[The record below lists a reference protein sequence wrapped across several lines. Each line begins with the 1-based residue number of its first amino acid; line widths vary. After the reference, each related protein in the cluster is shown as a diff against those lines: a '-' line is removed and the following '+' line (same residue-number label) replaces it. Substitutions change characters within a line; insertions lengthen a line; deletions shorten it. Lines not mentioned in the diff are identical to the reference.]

1 MIGIL
6 QGRLIILVLFMV
18 SLVSLSQAANAQN
31 FSSNR
36 SFWNPP
42 TSTSKCRTSY
52 QNIGDYKLSV
62 TLVRRPYPNDDGR
75 NFTGRYGMWLIDTI
89 AGRKVNEH
97 KSNILKIASA
107 QYYSK
112 ANHQGGWSPIYI
124 QSTIIKL
131 TAMYIK
137 VLESRG
143 MLTRGE
149 RDILVKWGDKMIPGQ
164 KGSKG
169 NSSSD
174 SRLASGIAMMAW
186 GDIKN
191 DTRLMRAG
199 YKKFM
204 SGYPYVLTSVGKLKR
219 HPAHRGISNSALSL
233 EDEYNVA
240 LMHAVEGAAILR
252 NLGAGISS
260 VEKNGVD
267 IHDAVSWWA
276 SVVASKPA
284 NFKGYKAWNHN
295 FNLGWIPIYLS
306 AFPKQPSAVN

>member
-1 MIGIL
+1 M
-6 QGRLIILVLFMV
+6 
-18 SLVSLSQAANAQN
+18 
-31 FSSNR
+31 
-36 SFWNPP
+36 
-42 TSTSKCRTSY
+42 
-52 QNIGDYKLSV
+52 

-306 AFPKQPSAVN
+306 AFPKQPSASQLKAISRDVTRGRSPSYRAISLGGATECLW